1 MERENRSMVLLAIL
15 ISRFEAIEVALMLH
29 GYSLIY
35 TPFGTYS
42 LPVELNGGSDYFLA
56 DAETYPFAFS
66 SCAAIIS
73 QTLFTALSGRTITL
87 KSVIKPWSSK
97 VIMSIPLT

>member
-15 ISRFEAIEVALMLH
+15 ISRFEAIEVASMLR

-35 TPFGTYS
+35 IPFGTYS
-42 LPVELNGGSDYFLA
+42 LPVEPKGRPGYFLSE
-56 DAETYPFAFS
+56 AETYPFAFS

-73 QTLFTALSGRTITL
+73 QTLFTALNGRTITL